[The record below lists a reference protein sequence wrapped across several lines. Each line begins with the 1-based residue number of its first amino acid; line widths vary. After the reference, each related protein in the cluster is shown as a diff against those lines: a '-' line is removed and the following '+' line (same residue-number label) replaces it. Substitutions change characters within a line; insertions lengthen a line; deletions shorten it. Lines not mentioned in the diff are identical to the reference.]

1 MHISVILMHIGHK
14 NSSLYHGLIIFIF
27 LSSPIVLV
35 LFFHTCDAYAPASKR
50 FDSRKGIENGGGRK
64 ITLIVVVKKGNVI

>member
-35 LFFHTCDAYAPASKR
+35 LFFHTCDAYVPASKS
-50 FDSRKGIENGGGRK
+50 D
-64 ITLIVVVKKGNVI
+64 LIQGKE